1 MKEIIIM
8 AELTVG
14 KLRELIADLPDDMPV
29 VLMSNACLK
38 TSKAQEATLG
48 KENNEEVVLVF

>member
-1 MKEIIIM
+1 M